1 MKKILSLLFCFV
13 LAVSSFAQ
21 GLQKFYS
28 EAMAAYKNKN
38 YPEFY
43 SKIKEANKV
52 HPYHQGVLYQ
62 LGIAATLTNK
72 KAEAIQALKQ
82 AILINADFKLEGI
95 ADFNSIKDS
104 KEFKSLLQLQ
114 KEWQRPVVNST
125 VAFTIKDRSL
135 HTEGI
140 DYNPNTKTFYLG
152 SIHKRKIV
160 KVASDDAVSDFC
172 PSAFQGM
179 TSIFGLKV
187 DAKRNVLWAC
197 SSPMEEMQNYDSAAQ
212 SAVFKFDLSSGELLQ
227 KYIPRIG
234 AKKAVYGDLILT
246 KKGQV
251 FITDS
256 QNNDILMVNEKTF
269 KVETFFSSEDF
280 WNIQGIAFSPDEK
293 ILFVAD
299 YVKGIFKLDVQ
310 SKVLTE
316 VVSKAE
322 ASLKGIDGLYFY
334 NNSLIAIQNGVVPLR
349 CTQFFLNKDFSEI
362 NRFEIIDRNHP
373 NFNEPTLGTLD
384 GSTFYYIA
392 NSQWGGYDAKHK
404 IKPDE
409 QLQDIVVLKAT
420 LSK

>member
-1 MKKILSLLFCFV
+1 MKKIASLLFSIV
-13 LAVSSFAQ
+13 IATGSFAQ
-21 GLQKFYS
+21 NLQKFYS

-43 SKIKEANKV
+43 SKIKEANKI

-72 KAEAIQALKQ
+72 RPEAIQALKQ
-82 AILINADFKLEGI
+82 AILINADFKLDGI

-104 KEFKSLLQLQ
+104 KDFKSLLELQ
-114 KEWQRPVVNST
+114 KEWQRPVTNSS
-125 VAFTIKDRSL
+125 VAITLKDRSL

-140 DYNPNTKTFYLG
+140 DYDEAHKTFYLG

-160 KVASDDAVSDFC
+160 KVTSDGTASDFC
-172 PSAFQGM
+172 PPAFKGM

-197 SSPMEEMQNYDSAAQ
+197 SSPMEEMENYDSTAQ
-212 SAVFKFDLSSGELLQ
+212 SAVFKFELSSGKLIQ
-227 KYIPRIG
+227 KYVPRLG
-234 AKKAVYGDLILT
+234 AKKSVYGDLILT
-246 KKGQV
+246 KKGEV

-256 QNNDILMVNEKTF
+256 QNNDVLTIDEKTF

-293 ILFVAD
+293 QLFIAD
-299 YVKGIFKLDVQ
+299 YIKGVFRLDVQ
-310 SKVLTE
+310 SKVLSE
-316 VVSKAE
+316 VVSKVD

-349 CTQFFLNKDFSEI
+349 CARYFLNKDFSEI

-373 NFNEPTLGTLD
+373 NFNEPTLGTLN
-384 GSTFYYIA
+384 GNTFYYIA
-392 NSQWGGYDAKHK
+392 NSQWGGYDAQHK
-404 IKPDE
+404 IKPDD
-409 QLQDIVVLKAT
+409 QLQDIVVLKSV
-420 LSK
+420 LPK